1 MGFSS
6 GAFSLSAGN
15 PVVTGSVISS
25 TVQNNTM
32 SDVATNGL
40 SLCVL
45 KDGSQTIT
53 ANIPFGG
60 FKITGLAA
68 GSAANDS
75 VRLAQ
80 LQTGIGRV
88 LGTIAGT
95 NTITAVGN
103 PVISAYATNQLF
115 TFIPAATNTAAT
127 TINIDGLGAKNIF
140 YNNLACDGG
149 ELIISIPATIM
160 YDGTQF
166 QLVPGSAA
174 LPRRYIGLPI
184 NSQSAAYTT
193 VLADQGKA
201 ILHPVADTNNRTFTI
216 DSNANVAYPVGTV
229 LTFINQVN
237 TVTIAITADTLVLSG
252 GTTTGSRTLGA
263 YGNAAAVKLSTTL
276 WLITGVNLS

>member
-1 MGFSS
+1 MAFSS
-6 GAFSLSAGN
+6 GTFSLVSGN

-32 SDVATNGL
+32 DDVATNGL
-40 SLCVL
+40 SLCML
-45 KDGSQTIT
+45 KDGTQTLT
-53 ANIPFGG
+53 GNIPFGG
-60 FKITGLAA
+60 FKITGLGA

-103 PVISAYATNQLF
+103 PVITAYAANQMF
-115 TFIPAATNTAAT
+115 TFIPAATNTGAT

-149 ELIISIPATIM
+149 ELLISVPVTIL

-166 QLVPGSAA
+166 QLVTSGA

-201 ILHPVADTNNRTFTI
+201 ILHPVADNNARTFTI
-216 DSNANVAYPVGTV
+216 NSNANVPYPVGTV

-237 TVTIAITADTLVLSG
+237 TVTISITADTLVLSG
-252 GTTTGSRTLGA
+252 GTSTGSRTLGA

-276 WLITGVNLS
+276 WLITGVNLT